1 MRKYTIA
8 WSDGT
13 IKEIEGNKITIYIK
27 NLGHEFII
35 HESFTYSCA
44 YELSDKDSGL
54 HICSLTEYM
63 PAANRDKRLAAKL
76 AIADIVKT
84 RGAEKVLSA
93 LKNAPKIGA

>member
-1 MRKYTIA
+1 MRKYKIT

-63 PAANRDKRLAAKL
+63 PAAGGDKRLAAKL
-76 AIADIVKT
+76 AISDLVKT

>member
-1 MRKYTIA
+1 MRKYKVA
-8 WSDGT
+8 WADGT
-13 IKEIEGNKITIYIK
+13 TKEVEGNKITIYIK

-63 PAANRDKRLAAKL
+63 PAANRDKRLAARL
-76 AIADIVKT
+76 AIADIIKNK
-84 RGAEKVLSA
+84 GADTLVNA
-93 LKNAPKIGA
+93 LKNAPKIGE